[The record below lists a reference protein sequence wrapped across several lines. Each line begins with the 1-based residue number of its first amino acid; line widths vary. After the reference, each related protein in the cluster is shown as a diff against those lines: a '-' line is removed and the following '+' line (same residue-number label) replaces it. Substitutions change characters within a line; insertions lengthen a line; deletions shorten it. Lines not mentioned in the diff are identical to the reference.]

1 MWHQKNK
8 NLLKKT
14 KQQESVC
21 AHCGSCFASNH
32 SSLSPD
38 PVFCCLGCET
48 VYQLLHNT
56 GLAHYYELQKTS
68 RWIRKPQPA
77 NLKSENFSYLEDPEF
92 LKNYST
98 AEQRCMD
105 FYLEGVH
112 CVACLWLIEKLPQ
125 LVNGVE
131 KAELDLG
138 KSIAKI
144 KISENGSFSLVA
156 EKLSRFGYRPH
167 PIKQDEEAF
176 NLQQKENRKML
187 VRIGVAGACTG
198 NIMLMAVPLYGG
210 VTGAF
215 AELFGALSFVLFL
228 PILLYC
234 SIPFYKSALASI
246 RSKALSIDVPIV
258 FALVFGFIASTV
270 YLIQGKEHL
279 YYDSLAAL
287 IFLLL
292 SSRYV
297 LNRIQQRM
305 LQSSHLLHFLTP
317 SLAKRWNESSQKWEE
332 QRSESLKA
340 GDIIYVDAGEAIP
353 ADGKVKYGT
362 SYINNSLLTGE
373 SVPQK
378 VIAGD
383 LVFSGT
389 VNQDCPL
396 HIEILFSGYQT
407 RLGSILKEIEGGHLK
422 KSPIVAW
429 ADQLSKWF
437 VMGVLL
443 LSLSVILFYF
453 KSDVN
458 LGLTRALALL
468 IVTCPCA
475 LALATPLAMSVS
487 LKKAGQAGILIK
499 GAETLERLGRVKS
512 VVLDKTGTLTEGRF
526 EVLSWIEEAVPHL
539 PLKEIVVALESRSQH
554 PIAQALVRYIKPKT
568 NSKIPEVREF
578 KENLG
583 HGVSGFIHNDYY
595 EIGAIHKPSG
605 DENSKIFG
613 TRIGVWRN
621 GQLIAQSILGDKIR
635 RDSKSA
641 IQRLKELN
649 LNVFILSGDSREVVD
664 RVGADLGIPPYQ
676 CLAQAN
682 PETKSEILKN
692 QPHSLMVGDGAND
705 AMALSTAFVGAAVHQ
720 SMEVSLR
727 AADVYLSEAGVM
739 PVIHVIEAGRE
750 TMKVIRRNFIFS
762 ILYNMAGASAAI
774 FGFVNPLFAAILMP
788 LSSLTVLS
796 SSLIGTKKMRKY
808 GRNNR

>member
-1 MWHQKNK
+1 MWNLKDE
-8 NLLKKT
+8 NLLKKP
-14 KQQESVC
+14 KQEECVC
-21 AHCGSCFASNH
+21 SHCGSSFWGGQP
-32 SSLSPD
+32 SLSSD

-48 VYQLLHNT
+48 VYQLFQSQ
-56 GLAHYYELQKTS
+56 GLTHYYDLQKSS
-68 RWIRKPQPA
+68 RWIRKAQPA

-98 AEQRCMD
+98 SEQSCMD

-112 CVACLWLIEKLPQ
+112 CVACLWLIEKLPE
-125 LVNGVE
+125 LVEGVE

-144 KISENGSFSLVA
+144 KISEQGSFAQVA
-156 EKLSRFGYRPH
+156 ESLSRFGYRPH
-167 PIKQDEEAF
+167 PIKKDEEATK
-176 NLQQKENRKML
+176 LQQKENRSML
-187 VRIGVAGACTG
+187 IRIGIAAACTG

-210 VTGAF
+210 ATGSF
-215 AELFGALSFVLFL
+215 AQLFSLLSFVLFL
-228 PILLYC
+228 PILFYC
-234 SIPFYKSALASI
+234 SLPFYKSAWASL
-246 RSKALSIDVPIV
+246 RSKTLSIDVPIV
-258 FALVFGFIASTV
+258 FALIFGFIASTV
-270 YLIQGKEHL
+270 YLIQGKDHL
-279 YYDSLAAL
+279 YFDSLAAL
-287 IFLLL
+287 VFLLL

-297 LNRIQQRM
+297 LNRIQQSM

-340 GDIIYVDAGEAIP
+340 GDVIYVDAGEVIP
-353 ADGKVKYGT
+353 ADGKIKYGM
-362 SYINNSLLTGE
+362 SSINNSLLTGE
-373 SVPQK
+373 SIPQK
-378 VIAGD
+378 VAAGD

-407 RLGSILKEIEGGHLK
+407 RLGNILKEIEGGHLK
-422 KSPIVAW
+422 KSPIVTW

-437 VMGVLL
+437 VLGVLL
-443 LSLSVILFYF
+443 LSLGVILFYL
-453 KSDVN
+453 KSDLN

-487 LKKAGQAGILIK
+487 LKKAGQSGILIK
-499 GAETLERLGRVKS
+499 GTETLERLGRVKS

-526 EVLSWIEEAVPHL
+526 EVLTWIEEAVPNLH
-539 PLKEIVVALESRSQH
+539 LKEIVVALEARSQH
-554 PIAQALVRYIKPKT
+554 PIAEALLRYLKPKT
-568 NSKIPEVREF
+568 ASEIPEVREY

-583 HGVSGFIHNDYY
+583 HGVSGFIQNDFY
-595 EIGAIHKPSG
+595 EIGAVHKPSG
-605 DENSKIFG
+605 DESSKIFG

-621 GQLIAQSILGDKIR
+621 GHLIAQSTLGDKIR
-635 RDSKSA
+635 RDSKAA

-649 LNVFILSGDSREVVD
+649 LDVFILSGDSREVVD
-664 RVGADLGIPPYQ
+664 RVGAELEIPPFQ

-682 PETKSEILKN
+682 PETKSEILKS
-692 QPHSLMVGDGAND
+692 QPLSLMVGDGAND

-762 ILYNMAGASAAI
+762 ILYNVAGASAAI

-808 GRNNR
+808 GRIQR